1 MYALDTASSWKPLE
15 QHSVCR
21 HLSCQHVWWA
31 SANFFCLFPHVP
43 PIYHYWGW
51 TFFQLNGR
59 QQNFYCWGVHQ
70 CSCSLLSWHHNVLV
84 LTNLTTGQ
92 TIILRHRQNL
102 WMGKSFRD
110 TQSTFH
116 LWELLVHV
124 LLGSQMDA
132 GGTAFKSRG
141 SGKNTSFSITA
152 RLMPVFL
159 VLKWILL
166 LCWDKWVYFW
176 HCGSPGRPPAIIFLS
191 CGSVTPGEGDG
202 TEASS
207 SSCCFCP
214 FLYILALALGKHI
227 MRNSA
232 LYTGLCP
239 SHHSIQGK
247 DACKSPPFKTSC
259 RR

>member
-1 MYALDTASSWKPLE
+1 MYALDTASWKPLE

-31 SANFFCLFPHVP
+31 SANFFCLFHHVP

-59 QQNFYCWGVHQ
+59 EQNFYCWGVHQ
-70 CSCSLLSWHHNVLV
+70 CSCSLLSLHHNVLV

-152 RLMPVFL
+152 RLMPVFFGSEVNFVAL
-159 VLKWILL
+159 LRQMGLFLTLWFPWETPCHHLPQLWQCHSWGGWRYRGQQQQLL
-166 LCWDKWVYFW
+166 LLSIPLHF
-176 HCGSPGRPPAIIFLS
+176 GSGI
-191 CGSVTPGEGDG
+191 GKTHHE
-202 TEASS
+202 E
-207 SSCCFCP
+207 FCP
-214 FLYILALALGKHI
+214 LYWAV
-227 MRNSA
+227 SQ
-232 LYTGLCP
+232 P
-239 SHHSIQGK
+239 SQHSREG
-247 DACKSPPFKTSC
+247 CL
-259 RR
+259 